1 MALRDAAGRPADEGE
16 IVVRERMPHLLTS
29 GYVGAASPVVGGWLH
44 TGDIARRDAD
54 GTLAFVGRLK
64 DCMRVRGENV
74 AAFEVEAVLAAHPAV
89 AECAAVGVAAEIGEE
104 DILVYVR
111 ATAPLDPADLL
122 TWAEPH
128 LSTWQMP
135 RYVAFVDDFERTPS
149 ERVRKAAL
157 SRSVDGVWRRD
168 GNSINY
174 K

>member
-1 MALRDAAGRPADEGE
+1 MCSSDL
-16 IVVRERMPHLLTS
+16 
-29 GYVGAASPVVGGWLH
+29 
-44 TGDIARRDAD
+44 
-54 GTLAFVGRLK
+54 
-64 DCMRVRGENV
+64 CMRVRGENV